1 MTHFLNITRKCGG
14 RGGGGKERKLS
25 TDSSKKNKMRDLS
38 APANRITQVVRA

>member
-14 RGGGGKERKLS
+14 WGGEERKLS